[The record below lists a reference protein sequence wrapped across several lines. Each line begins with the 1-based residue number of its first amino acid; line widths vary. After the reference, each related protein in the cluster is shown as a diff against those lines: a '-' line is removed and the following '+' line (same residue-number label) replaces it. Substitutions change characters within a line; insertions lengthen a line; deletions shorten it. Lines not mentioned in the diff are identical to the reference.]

1 MGKVGQ
7 SGDTRANPPSTPIK
21 KRSRPMFNSPAMA
34 RAVFPGAADDDS
46 EPVPDTLPFLTP
58 ETEAWASPVGL
69 EMLPPTSPETD
80 PNLAPPPLKR
90 GFRRQFSEVQDL
102 EKVCLEEELATAER
116 ETKRLK
122 AENQR
127 LQSCVDSLQGH
138 KASLQGQLNHLR
150 GMLHSAMTNGTGAS
164 SSSGRFG
171 LVTPDG
177 MRALFGES
185 TFRMEDRIFQTI
197 QVTESLEFGDGQD
210 GGTPN
215 PVPEATTI
223 VERSPP
229 SGTPKKEVRSTL
241 GSPHNQDYCLS
252 TSVDPT
258 SGPAAQPL
266 NVGRLQLRRL
276 GPQRR
281 ESSPIGGA
289 QKIRG
294 AFLQLRRALQ
304 MTAHVCTGF
313 GAIDN
318 SASGRHGRRKEAA
331 HTMKKRTESQPALES
346 KRLPSLTTRSTSQ
359 PPDASLRKA
368 ARGDE
373 VFSIM
378 VMRQLQ
384 LRKDLEGQAKQLA
397 ASLPRLNSK
406 TADSSSQQ
414 EQAAAMIASMAD
426 AMMKRGH
433 ARQTNQRE
441 ERRGDG
447 EHWPSLVQQAA
458 LAASYAAQAEAGGS
472 SPLDRRGL
480 SKSSLGPDEAH
491 LSPFETLVVERR
503 RARAVKEAAEA
514 RKRLPDQGVSA
525 AKHEEPRPETP
536 SYPSPFKEQ
545 SAS

>member
-1 MGKVGQ
+1 
-7 SGDTRANPPSTPIK
+7 
-21 KRSRPMFNSPAMA
+21 
-34 RAVFPGAADDDS
+34 
-46 EPVPDTLPFLTP
+46 
-58 ETEAWASPVGL
+58 
-69 EMLPPTSPETD
+69 
-80 PNLAPPPLKR
+80 
-90 GFRRQFSEVQDL
+90 
-102 EKVCLEEELATAER
+102 
-116 ETKRLK
+116 
-122 AENQR
+122 
-127 LQSCVDSLQGH
+127 
-138 KASLQGQLNHLR
+138 
-150 GMLHSAMTNGTGAS
+150 
-164 SSSGRFG
+164 
-171 LVTPDG
+171 
-177 MRALFGES
+177 
-185 TFRMEDRIFQTI
+185 
-197 QVTESLEFGDGQD
+197 
-210 GGTPN
+210 
-215 PVPEATTI
+215 
-223 VERSPP
+223 
-229 SGTPKKEVRSTL
+229 
-241 GSPHNQDYCLS
+241 
-252 TSVDPT
+252 
-258 SGPAAQPL
+258 
-266 NVGRLQLRRL
+266 
-276 GPQRR
+276 
-281 ESSPIGGA
+281 
-289 QKIRG
+289 
-294 AFLQLRRALQ
+294 
-304 MTAHVCTGF
+304 
-313 GAIDN
+313 
-318 SASGRHGRRKEAA
+318 
-331 HTMKKRTESQPALES
+331 MKKRTESQPALES

-514 RKRLPDQGVSA
+514 RKRLPDQGSPQRSTRSRGRRRLRTLRPSRSSRHRRRCHLTGASGPGRRRRRSWLPSACVVSA
-525 AKHEEPRPETP
+525 ERRRSEPLHLHLPVPPHRGECLLPARTCPATGVPGGVRSSHGRRQRSAGPRSLRGGFRDRPPPKPRKTKVQVQASQAPASAVHGTGALAFSRVTAK
-536 SYPSPFKEQ
+536 SVL
-545 SAS
+545 

>member
-1 MGKVGQ
+1 MCVCVSVCVCVCAHAANATVCSFVFFKVLQLFRLPVCLCGAMSSMSLMGKVGQ

-34 RAVFPGAADDDS
+34 RAVFPGAADDDT

-210 GGTPN
+210 GG
-215 PVPEATTI
+215 
-223 VERSPP
+223 
-229 SGTPKKEVRSTL
+229 
-241 GSPHNQDYCLS
+241 
-252 TSVDPT
+252 
-258 SGPAAQPL
+258 
-266 NVGRLQLRRL
+266 
-276 GPQRR
+276 
-281 ESSPIGGA
+281 
-289 QKIRG
+289 
-294 AFLQLRRALQ
+294 
-304 MTAHVCTGF
+304 
-313 GAIDN
+313 
-318 SASGRHGRRKEAA
+318 
-331 HTMKKRTESQPALES
+331 
-346 KRLPSLTTRSTSQ
+346 
-359 PPDASLRKA
+359 
-368 ARGDE
+368 
-373 VFSIM
+373 
-378 VMRQLQ
+378 
-384 LRKDLEGQAKQLA
+384 LA
-397 ASLPRLNSK
+397 
-406 TADSSSQQ
+406 
-414 EQAAAMIASMAD
+414 
-426 AMMKRGH
+426 
-433 ARQTNQRE
+433 
-441 ERRGDG
+441 
-447 EHWPSLVQQAA
+447 
-458 LAASYAAQAEAGGS
+458 
-472 SPLDRRGL
+472 
-480 SKSSLGPDEAH
+480 
-491 LSPFETLVVERR
+491 
-503 RARAVKEAAEA
+503 
-514 RKRLPDQGVSA
+514 
-525 AKHEEPRPETP
+525 
-536 SYPSPFKEQ
+536 
-545 SAS
+545 